1 MDNTILVIMG
11 IIALA
16 AFAALCVYA
25 MTVLAR
31 IRNLM
36 VVVERD
42 VKELSAR
49 AIPVMENLE
58 AITDKIKNVTE
69 SIDEQIDVVKTAVNS
84 IRGIADNVVEFERR
98 IQDRIEQ
105 PVLETVGTAAAVIK
119 GVRTFFAKLR
129 E

>member
-1 MDNTILVIMG
+1 METILIVVE

-16 AFAALCVYA
+16 AVAALCIYA
-25 MTVLAR
+25 ITVLSR
-31 IRNLM
+31 VRNVLI
-36 VVVERD
+36 VVEHD

-58 AITDKIKNVTE
+58 AITDKVKNVTE
-69 SIDEQIDVVKTAVNS
+69 SIDEQIDIVKTAVNS
-84 IRGIADNVVEFERR
+84 IRGIADNVVNFERR

-105 PVLETVGTAAAVIK
+105 PVLETVGTAAAIIK
-119 GVRTFFAKLR
+119 GVRTFFTKLR